1 MSKYTD
7 EEKIATLRRAR
18 ALLEEG
24 IAEQPRPYSPPAEPQ
39 AAGWKQ
45 RAEEL
50 EAAKERHRL
59 ESEVAAIERR
69 VEQQLRAV
77 LTDSFKSLVEAEHDY
92 LVNELFPELFNTIA
106 DSVRDEIKETVVA
119 ELRADVAAIKKRLGI
134 EVVTD
139 LPAIPLR
146 QRPN

>member
-1 MSKYTD
+1 MSKYSD
-7 EEKIATLRRAR
+7 EEKANILRRAR

-24 IAEQPRPYSPPAEPQ
+24 MVVEQPYSPPAEPQ
-39 AAGWKQ
+39 TAGWKR

-50 EAAKERHRL
+50 EAAREKHKL
-59 ESEVAAIERR
+59 EFEVAAIERR

-77 LTDSFKSLVEAEHDY
+77 LTDSFKSLIQAEHDY
-92 LVNELFPELFNTIA
+92 ICNELFPELFNTIS
-106 DSVRDEIKETVVA
+106 DSVRDEIKETLIA
-119 ELRADVAAIKKRLGI
+119 ELRADVATIKKRLGI